1 MTAEENGFESFI
13 KDFTDAFNE
22 SDIKYVL
29 IGGIAVNYYGRPRST
44 LDADIIIEKNE
55 GKIEILEQKL
65 KNNNFLVSDNEII
78 DSVNEGKLCS
88 IFWDKDILLRVDIKI
103 PTRLLEEEALLNR
116 KKISIFDREIFIQIP
131 EEIIIAKLLY
141 ASDQDYDDAY
151 SMILR
156 LKNQLDYKMLDK
168 LSKREGVQEKLKKL
182 LEESKNFIE

>member
-1 MTAEENGFESFI
+1 MTVENNSFEFFI
-13 KDFTDAFNE
+13 KDFIKAFNE

-44 LDADIIIEKNE
+44 LDVDIIIEKDEN
-55 GKIEILEQKL
+55 KIKILEQKL
-65 KNNNFLVSDNEII
+65 RSNNFLVSDNEII
-78 DSVNEGKLCS
+78 DAVNEATHCS
-88 IFWDKDILLRVDIKI
+88 IFWDKDILLRLDIKI

-116 KKISIFDREIFIQIP
+116 KKITVFDKEVFIQIP
-131 EEIIIAKLLY
+131 EEIIIAKLIY

-156 LKNQLDYKMLDK
+156 LKDQLNYELLDR

-182 LEESKNFIE
+182 LEESKKFI